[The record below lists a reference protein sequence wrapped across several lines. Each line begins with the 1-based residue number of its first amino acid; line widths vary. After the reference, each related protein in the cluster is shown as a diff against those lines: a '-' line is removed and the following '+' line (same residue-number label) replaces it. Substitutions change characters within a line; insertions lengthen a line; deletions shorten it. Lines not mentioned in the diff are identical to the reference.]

1 MPIQTNILK
10 LTAMNNYGSMIIL
23 PKNYLIKSKDMI
35 GSMDPRSG
43 ILKMW
48 PQRVL

>member
-1 MPIQTNILK
+1 
-10 LTAMNNYGSMIIL
+10 MNNYGSMTIL

-43 ILKMW
+43 MLKMW
-48 PQRVL
+48 LQKVL